1 MILQYIY
8 KPILNFL
15 YDRILHNIN
24 DKIRST
30 VMFFCFFIIF
40 VVQFLT
46 LYRSFGIFTSNVRD
60 LIIIMLM
67 GICILSSVDR
77 KLEIQKW
84 NKPLYALFVSVPIF
98 IIIAG
103 FDHYLGAS
111 YVVNALIV
119 IMMGSCLYF
128 VWANRSDYGKLFRVF
143 SLAYLLFIVAVF
155 IYSILNYPSFEDYL
169 KINGEAYTIMGINPN
184 GFAQILSP
192 SIVACVYLILESKTI
207 KKSIIYGFMLG
218 ISLCFLW
225 MSMSRAGQLCEALLV
240 IAGAIILL
248 NSEEYLKTVT
258 KKRICTYLIFAIIM
272 GIIVVNVS
280 LNVIS
285 PIIPIIIANI
295 KYVHI

>member
-1 MILQYIY
+1 M
-8 KPILNFL
+8 
-15 YDRILHNIN
+15 
-24 DKIRST
+24 
-30 VMFFCFFIIF
+30 
-40 VVQFLT
+40 
-46 LYRSFGIFTSNVRD
+46 
-60 LIIIMLM
+60 
-67 GICILSSVDR
+67 
-77 KLEIQKW
+77 
-84 NKPLYALFVSVPIF
+84 
-98 IIIAG
+98 
-103 FDHYLGAS
+103 
-111 YVVNALIV
+111 VNALIV

-169 KINGEAYTIMGINPN
+169 KINGDAYTIMGINPN

-207 KKSIIYGFMLG
+207 KESIIYGFMLG

-285 PIIPIIIANI
+285 PITYKIFNPEMGQYSTVLENKHDGAETDTNTKKQEISPLQAAMQEGKVILGDNDVLAKVDLYSSGRIYLWGSYLDNMSLKGEYDENQYNAPHNIYIEFAYRAGIQTGIIWFIFNLLVIASPF
-295 KYVHI
+295 